1 MCADTKNVVQGVPA
15 SFRLSDELY
24 RAEAPA
30 DAVGFQVLARGFSEH
45 GTDSFPVVWEP
56 EVESGRV
63 LVITLGHD
71 AGAHEHAAF
80 RSLLTSGVRWL
91 EQAR

>member
-1 MCADTKNVVQGVPA
+1 MESVPG

-24 RAEAPA
+24 RAESPA

-45 GTDSFPVVWEP
+45 TTDSFPVVWEP
-56 EVESGRV
+56 KVESGRV

-80 RSLLTSGVRWL
+80 RTLLTSGIHWL
-91 EQAR
+91 EQAH